1 MGRHMNFR
9 HDNTT
14 FTAMKIRYTSIRYEY
29 SYSYEYHEVRVP
41 GVPVHKGT
49 RNVNSGRREP
59 RGEGP
64 VG

>member
-1 MGRHMNFR
+1 MNFR

-14 FTAMKIRYTSIRYEY
+14 FTAMKIRYIRYEY
-29 SYSYEYHEVRVP
+29 RYEYHEVRVP
-41 GVPVHKGT
+41 GVPVPVHKGT